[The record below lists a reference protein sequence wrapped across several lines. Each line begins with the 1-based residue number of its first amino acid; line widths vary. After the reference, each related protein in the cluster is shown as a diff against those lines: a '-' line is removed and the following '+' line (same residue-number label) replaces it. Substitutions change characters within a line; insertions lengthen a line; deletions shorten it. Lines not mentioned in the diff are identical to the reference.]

1 MKSDVTDNSLEAKL
15 GGVKYWLSRLTSQ
28 KIIGDMEKDTGSN
41 PVLTTIVTYSLAFLR
56 MQLVRWRNEARLPS
70 PIWLL

>member
-41 PVLTTIVTYSLAFLR
+41 PVLTTKNS
-56 MQLVRWRNEARLPS
+56 
-70 PIWLL
+70 